1 MGRGNGPGKQPGKGR
16 LAALA
21 VVCAAVFALFAARLG
36 WMQFAM
42 AAHYAEKVAEAG
54 QMRYQVTLPAA
65 RGDIVDTN
73 GAVLAQDTTV
83 WDVSLCLPAPPGT
96 DLEETIKTL
105 ETLGLTAEGGED
117 VETQLAAFFAAASAG
132 ELPLAVM
139 NKYFEYQ
146 TQLCIAYE
154 QAPDPAAW
162 ERENCFLVL

>member
-54 QMRYQVTLPAA
+54 QVRYQVTLPAA

-73 GAVLAQDTTV
+73 GAALAQGSPTARQKAAERAS
-83 WDVSLCLPAPPGT
+83 SLR
-96 DLEETIKTL
+96 
-105 ETLGLTAEGGED
+105 
-117 VETQLAAFFAAASAG
+117 QSA
-132 ELPLAVM
+132 
-139 NKYFEYQ
+139 
-146 TQLCIAYE
+146 
-154 QAPDPAAW
+154 
-162 ERENCFLVL
+162 